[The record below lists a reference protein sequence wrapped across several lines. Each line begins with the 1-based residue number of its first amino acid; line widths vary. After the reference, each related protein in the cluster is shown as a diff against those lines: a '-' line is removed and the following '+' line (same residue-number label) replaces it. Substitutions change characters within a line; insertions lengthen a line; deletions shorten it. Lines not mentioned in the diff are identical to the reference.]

1 MSFYEALMIAMR
13 QKGMK
18 PAQLCERAGI
28 YQSYISRLK
37 SGKIKSVEWD
47 KALAIIEALDM
58 TPNDFLAIQRSDQS

>member
-1 MSFYEALMIAMR
+1 MTFYEALMIAMR
-13 QKGMK
+13 HKGMK
-18 PAQLCERAGI
+18 PAQLCEKAGI